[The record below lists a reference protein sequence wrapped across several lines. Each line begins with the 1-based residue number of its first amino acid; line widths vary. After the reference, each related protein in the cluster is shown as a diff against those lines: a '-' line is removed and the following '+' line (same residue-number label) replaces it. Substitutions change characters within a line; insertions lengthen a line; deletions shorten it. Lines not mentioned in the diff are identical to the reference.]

1 MSMYWNRGAQR
12 ITLKLSAVVYYIFFS
27 CLFPAPSEAPYWCE
41 MKNRSRHEALVSW
54 KVMNLTV
61 LVGGKK
67 KVSYVLLHVWCAA
80 CYCTG
85 IKRIIVKK
93 VLNC

>member
-67 KVSYVLLHVWCAA
+67 SVLCSAARMVCCMLLH
-80 CYCTG
+80 G
-85 IKRIIVKK
+85 
-93 VLNC
+93 N